1 MKKRKKKHWTSKNT
15 HLKQMKSRDENSFQP
30 MSRFERKCFIF
41 SVTLAIISGILLIL
55 LKALNNQTVGYDYF
69 PSIPSEWIE
78 WLK

>member
-15 HLKQMKSRDENSFQP
+15 HLKKMKSRDESSFQP
-30 MSRFERKCFIF
+30 MSRFEKKCYIF
-41 SVTLAIISGILLIL
+41 CLIL
-55 LKALNNQTVGYDYF
+55 FILDAILVIILKALNNQTVGYDYF